1 MRSVIRWNPMRD
13 MVSLRDAMD
22 RLMEESFV
30 RPSWEGARERTSR
43 LPVDV
48 YSTDEELVIVASAP
62 GADPEDVDISIEGD
76 NVRLKIEVKP
86 PLENVNYIF
95 QERSYGTFE
104 RTLTFNVPVQPDKA
118 EAVFEKGLLTLTIPK
133 AEEIKPKIIKVKAK
147 E

>member
-1 MRSVIRWNPMRD
+1 MRD

-30 RPSWEGARERTSR
+30 RPSWQEARERTAR

-48 YSTDEELVIVASAP
+48 YSTDEELVIIVSAP
-62 GADPEDVDISIEGD
+62 GVDPEDVDISIEGD
-76 NVRLKIEVKP
+76 NLRLKIEVKP
-86 PLENVNYIF
+86 PLENVDYIF
-95 QERSYGTFE
+95 QERSFGTFE

-118 EAVFEKGLLTLTIPK
+118 EAAFDKGLLTLTIPK

-147 E
+147 